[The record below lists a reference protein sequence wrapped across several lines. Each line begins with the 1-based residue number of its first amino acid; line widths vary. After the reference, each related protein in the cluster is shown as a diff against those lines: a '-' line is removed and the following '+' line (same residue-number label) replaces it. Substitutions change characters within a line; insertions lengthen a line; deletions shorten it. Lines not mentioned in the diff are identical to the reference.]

1 LGILI
6 THAFRAFV
14 HRRNWTELSLWAL
27 VPRVSVSILLLSCV
41 LAVAFVTPIRGF
53 SVEIPGQE
61 VHATS
66 DLVARFVNGI
76 VFFTLWSAV
85 YFGLHWFWSYRQA
98 EVEKWRL
105 EAQAKAAR
113 LDALKLQLNPHFF
126 FNSLNSVRALIAQDP
141 DRAQKMTTRLARL
154 LRNTLMVEDKKT
166 VSLREELATVRSYLE
181 LEKVRLED
189 RLRSDITVEEDLK
202 NAFVP
207 HLMLQILAEN
217 GIKHGIAERS
227 EGGQLTISARRRDDT
242 ICIRVTNPGDLDDAE
257 SGMGLTNTR
266 ERLRLLFGDAA
277 TLTLEEDEGIV
288 QATARLPICTE
299 PPDSTEVGS
308 VSAEER
314 PWSTDS
320 RTSE

>member
-1 LGILI
+1 M
-6 THAFRAFV
+6 A
-14 HRRNWTELSLWAL
+14 
-27 VPRVSVSILLLSCV
+27 
-41 LAVAFVTPIRGF
+41 
-53 SVEIPGQE
+53 
-61 VHATS
+61 
-66 DLVARFVNGI
+66 
-76 VFFTLWSAV
+76 
-85 YFGLHWFWSYRQA
+85 
-98 EVEKWRL
+98 
-105 EAQAKAAR
+105 
-113 LDALKLQLNPHFF
+113 
-126 FNSLNSVRALIAQDP
+126 
-141 DRAQKMTTRLARL
+141 
-154 LRNTLMVEDKKT
+154 EDKKT

-242 ICIRVTNPGDLDDAE
+242 LCIRVTNPGDLDDAE